1 MPPVQCSEPQ
11 NGVSAGS
18 ADRDLAAAPRSS
30 SPEEIDMSALPLSG
44 IKILDLTRVL
54 AGPLSAQMLGDLGAE
69 VIKIERPGTGDD
81 ARAFGPPYLTDPEG
95 KANNNNSFYLCANR
109 NKKSVTVNI
118 ARPEGQAIIRELAKD
133 VDVFM
138 ENYKVGD
145 LKRYGLDYDTIK
157 AINPGIIYC
166 SVTGFG
172 QTGPYAPRAG
182 YDAILQAMGGLMS
195 VTGHMDG
202 EPGEGPM
209 KVGPSIVD
217 YMTGMNTS
225 IGILS
230 ALYHR
235 DANNGQGQ
243 HIDVCLFD
251 TVIASLSHW
260 LQIYLVNGKTP
271 PRRGT
276 WGNGGMPAGVF
287 RCTDGELMLV
297 VGNDG
302 QFRKT
307 CAVLGAPELASDPR
321 FIKNNDRV
329 VHGKEIMAIFA
340 GLFLKRPVAYWL
352 EKLEE
357 AGVPSGPI
365 NNFEQVFSDPHVQSR
380 GMRVKTQHKFEPELS
395 LIRNALTLSGTP
407 ITEYRAPPLLGEH
420 TAEVLGGKLG
430 YDAGKIEE
438 LKQQG
443 II

>member
-1 MPPVQCSEPQ
+1 
-11 NGVSAGS
+11 
-18 ADRDLAAAPRSS
+18 
-30 SPEEIDMSALPLSG
+30 MSALPLSG

-118 ARPEGQAIIRELAKD
+118 AKPEGQAIIRELAKD

-145 LKRYGLDYDTIK
+145 LKRYGLDYETIK

-195 VTGHMDG
+195 VTGHIDG

-235 DANNGQGQ
+235 DVNDGQGQ

-307 CAVLGAPELASDPR
+307 CAVLGEPELANDKR
-321 FIKNNDRV
+321 FIRNNDRV

-340 GLFLKRPVAYWL
+340 GLFLKQPVAYWL

-380 GMRVKTQHKFEPELS
+380 GMRVKTQHKFEPDLS

-420 TAEVLGGKLG
+420 TSEVLGGKLG
-430 YDAGKIEE
+430 YDADKIET

>member
-1 MPPVQCSEPQ
+1 
-11 NGVSAGS
+11 
-18 ADRDLAAAPRSS
+18 
-30 SPEEIDMSALPLSG
+30 MSALPLSG

-54 AGPLSAQMLGDLGAE
+54 AGPLSAQMLGDLGAD

-81 ARAFGPPYLTDPEG
+81 ARQFGPPYLVDPEG
-95 KANNNNSFYLCANR
+95 KQNNNNSFYLCANR
-109 NKKSVTVNI
+109 NKRSVTVNI
-118 ARPEGQAIIRELAKD
+118 ASPEGQQIIRDLAKD

-145 LKRYGLDYDTIK
+145 LKRYGLDYETIK

-195 VTGHMDG
+195 VTGHIDG

-225 IGILS
+225 IAILS

-235 DANNGQGQ
+235 DANGGEGQRL
-243 HIDVCLFD
+243 DVCLFD

-260 LQIYLVNGKTP
+260 LQIYLVNGQIP

-287 RCTDGELMLV
+287 RCTDGELMVV

-302 QFRKT
+302 QFART
-307 CAVLGAPELASDPR
+307 CQVLGAPELATDPK
-321 FIKNNDRV
+321 FLKNNDRV
-329 VHGKEIMAIFA
+329 KHGKEIMAIYA
-340 GLFLKRPVAYWL
+340 GLFLKKPVAYWL
-352 EKLEE
+352 DELEK

-365 NNFEQVFSDPHVQSR
+365 NDFDQVFSDPHVQAR
-380 GMRVKTQHKFEPELS
+380 GMRVKVNHPFEPDLS
-395 LIRNALTLSGTP
+395 LCRNALTFFGTP
-407 ITEYRAPPLLGEH
+407 ITNYRFPPRLGEH
-420 TAEVLGGKLG
+420 TKEVLSSKLG
-430 YDAGKIEE
+430 YDDAKLEALKAQKI
-438 LKQQG
+438 
-443 II
+443 I

>member
-1 MPPVQCSEPQ
+1 
-11 NGVSAGS
+11 
-18 ADRDLAAAPRSS
+18 
-30 SPEEIDMSALPLSG
+30 MSALPLSG

-54 AGPLSAQMLGDLGAE
+54 AGPLSAQMLADLGAE

-95 KANNNNSFYLCANR
+95 KENNNNSFYLCANR
-109 NKKSVTVNI
+109 GKKSVTVNI
-118 ARPEGQAIIRELAKD
+118 AKPEGQEITRELAKD

-195 VTGHMDG
+195 VTGHMDD
-202 EPGEGPM
+202 EPGAGPM

-225 IGILS
+225 IAILA
-230 ALYHR
+230 ALYHKK
-235 DANNGQGQ
+235 ANGGEGQ
-243 HIDVCLFD
+243 HLDVCLFD

-260 LQIYLVNGKTP
+260 AQIYLVNGTSP

-276 WGNGGMPAGVF
+276 WGNGGMPAGMF

-302 QFRKT
+302 QFART
-307 CAVLGAPELASDPR
+307 CEVLGAPELATNPK
-321 FIKNNDRV
+321 FLKNNDRV
-329 VHGKEIMAIFA
+329 VNGKEIMALFA
-340 GLFLKRPVAYWL
+340 GLFLKNTVGHWLVEL
-352 EKLEE
+352 EK
-357 AGVPSGPI
+357 AGVPCGPV
-365 NNFEQVFSDPHVQSR
+365 NDFAGVFNDPHVQAR
-380 GMRVKTQHKFEPELS
+380 GMEVKSEHPFEPQLS
-395 LIRNALTLSGTP
+395 LIRNALTFSETP
-407 ITEYRAPPLLGEH
+407 VTDYRAPPIL
-420 TAEVLGGKLG
+420 
-430 YDAGKIEE
+430 
-438 LKQQG
+438 
-443 II
+443 